1 MDFTEASTLWVI
13 PLFCRSVV
21 HNTLKL
27 NQLLHDSLLPS
38 IEVIFISSP

>member
-1 MDFTEASTLWVI
+1 MDFTEGSTLWVI
-13 PLFCRSVV
+13 PLFCRSV